1 MKESKLKRFVP
12 VIIFFIVLNGFFIS
26 AKNMLQR
33 WHTDQEV
40 LIIGNLLLF
49 VITLI
54 SFLISAK
61 GLQNPNPN
69 VFVRSVMGSIMI
81 RMFVCAI
88 AAFIYISVFKST
100 LNKPAL
106 FTCMILYLIYTFLE
120 VSVLMK
126 MLKQK
131 KNA

>member
-54 SFLISAK
+54 SFFDFCKRITK
-61 GLQNPNPN
+61 PQPECFCKIGDGKHNDKD
-69 VFVRSVMGSIMI
+69 
-81 RMFVCAI
+81 VCMCHCC
-88 AAFIYISVFKST
+88 IYLHFC
-100 LNKPAL
+100 
-106 FTCMILYLIYTFLE
+106 F
-120 VSVLMK
+120 
-126 MLKQK
+126 
-131 KNA
+131 